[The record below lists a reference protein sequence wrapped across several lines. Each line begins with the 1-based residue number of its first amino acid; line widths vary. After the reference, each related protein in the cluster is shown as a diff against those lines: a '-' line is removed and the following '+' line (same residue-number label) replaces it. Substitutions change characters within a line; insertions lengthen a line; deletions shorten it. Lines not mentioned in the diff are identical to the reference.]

1 MLGKPKT
8 TPSAKVRSL
17 ADADPT
23 YAAAKELVARLK
35 ASAAKIDAEE
45 SELLTRLASRP
56 ATTEKTGRVAA
67 LLGDA
72 APDDDEAPDGLRARL
87 KAIAVER
94 VDLRAAIDIAQQR
107 LTQARFG
114 ASRVIVAE
122 VASTYSERVQSL
134 AKALIV
140 AHAAHNEL
148 LHLINDLNVE
158 DIAWAGVLEPMQ
170 ASNIFGHDGG
180 RLATWLRS
188 AAAAGFI
195 KASDIPTELRA

>member
-1 MLGKPKT
+1 MLGKSKA
-8 TPSAKVRSL
+8 TPSVKVRSL

-35 ASAAKIDAEE
+35 ASAAKIDVEE
-45 SELLTRLASRP
+45 SDLLARLASRP
-56 ATTEKTGRVAA
+56 ATSEMTGRVAA

-72 APDDDEAPDGLRARL
+72 VPEDDDAPDGLRARL

-94 VDLRAAIDIAQQR
+94 VDLRAAIDFAAQR

-114 ASRVIVAE
+114 ASRAICADVAQ
-122 VASTYSERVQSL
+122 TYADRVQSL

-140 AHAAHNEL
+140 AHAAHDDL
-148 LHLINDLNVE
+148 LHLINDLNVA
-158 DIAWAGVLEPMQ
+158 DIAWTGIMEPMQ
-170 ASNIFGHDGG
+170 ATNIFGHDGG

-188 AAAAGFI
+188 AATAGFI
-195 KASDIPTELRA
+195 KESDIPTGLRH